1 MSLRV
6 CYLLPRLL
14 LGPSGALVGGCAVN
28 CVSLASELQKQG
40 AHVELLTAVSQGSLK
55 SLDDLPFTAHIK
67 SLPQVG
73 GGLSRRGL
81 GAIRVLRR
89 GLRET
94 LQRNRFDVVHSHSGT
109 YPYAVL
115 PFTADARRCVR
126 IHSLYCPL
134 GAKGGA
140 YSRWWDRPSIARAL
154 FDRLDRVIAVTEN
167 VRQSITNAG
176 VRSEIVESVPMCVDT
191 QRFQPR
197 SPSDPARFFPAESRA
212 VRLLFV
218 GNSSREKGLIELL
231 HAVRNLIDTGT
242 SVFLAAAVENQSKI
256 EEYAASHQAA
266 CDLVRKLGID
276 RHVRWLGMVDRIE
289 DLHAESDI
297 LVIPWKT
304 SRGPSDYPMVA
315 LEAMAMGKCIVSTPL
330 GGCAELLDHG
340 RAGILAK
347 GFSAEHL
354 ADALRFAVDD
364 LETRRAMGQAAL
376 ERAQDF
382 SLRTSA
388 SRLITLYERLLEE
401 KKHANATCHV

>member
-14 LGPSGALVGGCAVN
+14 PGPSGALVGGCAVN

-40 AHVELLTAVSQGSLK
+40 AHVELLTAVSQGNLE

-67 SLPQVG
+67 PLPEIG

-81 GAIRVLRR
+81 GAIRLLRR
-89 GLRET
+89 GLKET
-94 LQRNRFDVVHSHSGT
+94 LQSNRFDVVHSHSGT
-109 YPYAVL
+109 FPYAIL
-115 PFTADARRCVR
+115 PFAADARTHVR
-126 IHSLYCPL
+126 LHSLYCPL
-134 GAKGGA
+134 GARGGL

-176 VRSEIVESVPMCVDT
+176 VRSEMVESVPMCVDT
-191 QRFQPR
+191 QRFLPR
-197 SPSDPARFFPAESRA
+197 TPSDPARFFPAETNA
-212 VRLLFV
+212 IKLLFV

-231 HAVRNLIDTGT
+231 RAVRALLDNGT
-242 SVFLAAAVENQSKI
+242 SVFLVAAVENQSEI
-256 EEYAASHQAA
+256 REYAVGHQSART
-266 CDLVRKLGID
+266 LVRKLGLD
-276 RHVRWLGMVDRIE
+276 AYVRWLGMVERIE
-289 DLHAESDI
+289 DLYAESDI
-297 LVIPWKT
+297 LVIPWNT

-315 LEAMAMGKCIVSTPL
+315 LEAMAMGKCIVATPL

-354 ADALRFAVDD
+354 ADALRFVVDD
-364 LETRRAMGQAAL
+364 RETRTAMQQTAL
-376 ERAQDF
+376 ERAQNF
-382 SLRTSA
+382 SLRTSV
-388 SRLITLYERLLEE
+388 SRLIELYERLLEE
-401 KKHANATCHV
+401 KKHAHATCHV